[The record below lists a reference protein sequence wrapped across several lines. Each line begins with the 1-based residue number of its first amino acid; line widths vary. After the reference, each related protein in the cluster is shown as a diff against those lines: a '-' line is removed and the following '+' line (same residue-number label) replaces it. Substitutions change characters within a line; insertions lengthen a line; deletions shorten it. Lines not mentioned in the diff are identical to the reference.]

1 MCSQFDEVIDRKG
14 TGSLKY
20 DFAVERGKPADV
32 LPLWVADMDFRTC
45 SAVTEA
51 LEKSIKLG
59 VFGYSECK
67 EGYFE
72 ALRRWYLDYF
82 GWEIR
87 NEWLVKTP
95 GVVFAICAA
104 IRALT
109 REGDAVL
116 IQRPV
121 YYPFSQ
127 AILDNGRK
135 LVNNPLV
142 YSEGKYSIDF
152 NDFENKIVRNRVKLF
167 LLCSPH
173 NPVGRVW
180 TEEELRRM
188 GDICAKHGVLIVSDE
203 IHADFTYSGYRH
215 SVFASLKPEYLER
228 TITCTSPSK
237 TFNLAGLQV
246 SNIFIANPE
255 IRRKFQEEV
264 YRTGYSQLGVVGLA
278 ACQAAYAE
286 GGQWLKEL
294 KQYLAGNVS
303 FLRSFLAD
311 HIPQVK
317 LVEPQ
322 GTYLVWLDFAGL
334 GLNEKQLEE
343 LVVDRAKLWLDRG
356 VLFGEEGKNF
366 ERINI
371 ACPKATLR
379 KAMNQL
385 KKAIDDCR
393 GGRETDFDP
402 PKGREIRGNISFPRL
417 QAVVK

>member
-20 DFAVERGKPADV
+20 DFAEERGKPADV

-45 SAVTEA
+45 PTVMEA

-59 VFGYSECK
+59 IFGYSECK
-67 EGYFE
+67 KGYFE
-72 ALRRWYLDYF
+72 ALRHWYLDYF
-82 GWEIR
+82 DWEIR
-87 NEWLVKTP
+87 SEWLVKTP
-95 GVVFAICAA
+95 GVVFAICTA

-109 REGDAVL
+109 REGDAVM

-127 AILDNGRK
+127 SILNNNRK

-142 YSEGKYSIDF
+142 YSDGKYSIDF
-152 NDFENKIVRNRVKLF
+152 DDFEKKIVRNKVKLF

-180 TEEELRRM
+180 TAEELRRM
-188 GDICAKHGVLIVSDE
+188 GDICTRHGALIVSDE
-203 IHADFTYSGYRH
+203 IHADFTYAGYRH
-215 SVFASLKPEYLER
+215 SVFASLKPEYRER

-246 SNIFIANPE
+246 SNILIANPE

-264 YRTGYSQLGVVGLA
+264 CRTGYSQLCGVGLA
-278 ACQAAYAE
+278 ACQAAYA
-286 GGQWLKEL
+286 GGRQWLEEL
-294 KQYLAGNVS
+294 KQYLAGNLS

-311 HIPQVK
+311 HIPRVR

-334 GLNEKQLEE
+334 GLSEKQLEE
-343 LVVDRAKLWLDRG
+343 LVVDHAKLWLDRG
-356 VLFGEEGKNF
+356 ALFGEEGKSF

-371 ACPKATLR
+371 ACPRSTLQ

-385 KKAIDDCR
+385 EKAIGNCR
-393 GGRETDFDP
+393 GGLKTGFDFPKDRISAQAHLP
-402 PKGREIRGNISFPRL
+402 PACRL
-417 QAVVK
+417 Q

>member
-1 MCSQFDEVIDRKG
+1 MRSQFDEVIDRKG

-20 DFAVERGKPADV
+20 DFAAERGKPADV

-45 SAVTEA
+45 PAVTEA
-51 LEKSIKLG
+51 LEKFIRLG
-59 VFGYSECK
+59 IFGYSECK

-72 ALRRWYLDYF
+72 ALRRWYLDHF

-95 GVVFAICAA
+95 GVVFAICTA

-109 REGDAVL
+109 REGDAIL

-127 AILDNGRK
+127 AILDNKRR
-135 LVNNPLV
+135 LVNNSLV
-142 YSEGKYSIDF
+142 YSGGKYSIDF
-152 NDFENKIVRNRVKLF
+152 EDFESKIIRDRVKLF

-180 TEEELRRM
+180 TEEELTRL
-188 GDICAKHGVLIVSDE
+188 GDICAAHNVYVVSDE
-203 IHADFTYSGYRH
+203 IHSDFVYSGFRH
-215 SVFASLKPEYLER
+215 RVFASLNPEYLRR

-237 TFNLAGLQV
+237 TFNLAGLQI
-246 SNIFIANPE
+246 SNIFIADPE
-255 IRRKFQEEV
+255 IKEGFRKELQ
-264 YRTGYSQLGVVGLA
+264 RTGYSQLSGVGLA

-294 KQYLAGNVS
+294 RQYLAGNLS
-303 FLRSFLAD
+303 FLRGFLAN
-311 HIPQVK
+311 HIPPVK

-322 GTYLVWLDFAGL
+322 GTYLAWLDFAGL
-334 GLNEKQLEE
+334 GLSEKQLEE
-343 LVVDRAKLWLDRG
+343 LVVGRAKLWLDRG
-356 VLFGEEGKNF
+356 ALFGEEGKSF

-371 ACPKATLR
+371 ACSRATLL

-385 KKAIDDCR
+385 EKAIGDDR
-393 GGRETDFDP
+393 GGREAMVTR
-402 PKGREIRGNISFPRL
+402 PKAER
-417 QAVVK
+417 